1 MSKKKIKVDNIEIR
15 ISEKGG
21 KDFFCITDIAK
32 KFNSKAPTETVRN
45 YFRNGK
51 NIEYMAAWEQLN
63 NKGFNMVLA
72 DVIRIESYD
81 NAFTLSAK
89 EWIKRTGAIGI
100 FSEVG
105 RYGGTYASKDIAYQF
120 AMWLSPVFQ
129 LFIVTEFDRLKQIE
143 EKTDAF
149 YLNKMFDNSLENNR
163 IVKQFLQKRGEL
175 PSDEIE

>member
-1 MSKKKIKVDNIEIR
+1 MKKKIKVDDIEIT
-15 ISEKGG
+15 IVNKDG
-21 KDFFCITDIAK
+21 KDFFCVTDIAR
-32 KFNSKAPTETVRN
+32 KFNSKRPNDTVRN

-51 NIEYMAAWEQLN
+51 NIEYMSAWEQLN
-63 NKGFNMVLA
+63 NKDFNNVES
-72 DVIRIESYD
+72 DVIRIASYS

-89 EWIKRTGAIGI
+89 EWIERTGATGI

-143 EKTDAF
+143 EKTDTF
-149 YLNKMFDNSLENNR
+149 YLNKMFDNTLENNR
-163 IVKQFLQKRGEL
+163 IVKQFLQNRGEL
-175 PSDEIE
+175 PGDEKE